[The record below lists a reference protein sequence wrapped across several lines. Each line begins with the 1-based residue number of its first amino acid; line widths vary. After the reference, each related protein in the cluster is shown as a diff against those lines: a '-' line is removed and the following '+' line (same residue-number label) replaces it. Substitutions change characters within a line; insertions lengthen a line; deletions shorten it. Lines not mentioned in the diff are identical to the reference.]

1 LSPRSQAAHAT
12 KAKRTRKT
20 ARWDA
25 FISHSSQDKLK
36 VRRLTALLSA
46 KRLKPWIDQ
55 TGVQFGGLLRNGLQD
70 AIAASKSFVLV
81 WSKAASGSRW
91 VIAELLTAFH
101 LGRFIIPCVLDG
113 TRMPQ
118 FLRNTAYLDRK
129 RDGGRLGEMLV
140 AAVRGVPDARNAI
153 MPFVAAERAEV
164 LDLVNPIARAQ
175 YDEVTK
181 LRPGHF
187 DESRRIHAAVDK
199 QVAAAL
205 QRFPL
210 ESKVLN
216 VAGYHAK
223 NAYMLKHYEAIQ
235 AGQPPE
241 DPLLQKAERCF
252 FSALLADPNNAE
264 ALNGVGNVLFFEGEL
279 DASEFFH
286 RCALKSAKQKGFHY
300 AEAQHDLDL
309 VLSFKKRSA

>member
-1 LSPRSQAAHAT
+1 MPTRSQTAHASKT
-12 KAKRTRKT
+12 KRARNT

-25 FISHSSQDKLK
+25 FISHSSQDKPQ

-46 KRLKPWIDQ
+46 RRLKPWIDQ

-81 WSKAASGSRW
+81 WSKPASRSRW

-113 TRMPQ
+113 TRVPQ

-129 RDGGRLGEMLV
+129 RDGRRLGEMLV
-140 AAVRGVPDARNAI
+140 AAVREVPDARTPI

-164 LDLVNPIARAQ
+164 IALVNAIARAQ
-175 YDEVTK
+175 YDEITN

-187 DESRRIHAAVDK
+187 DESRTIHAAVDK

-205 QRFPL
+205 ERFPL
-210 ESKVLN
+210 EATVLN
-216 VAGYHAK
+216 VAGYHYK
-223 NAYMLKHYEAIQ
+223 NAYMSRHYEAIQ
-235 AGQPPE
+235 AGQPPP
-241 DPLLQKAERCF
+241 DRVLQKAERYF
-252 FSALLADPNNAE
+252 FRALIADPNNAE

-279 DASEFFH
+279 DAAEFFH
-286 RCALKSAKQKGFHY
+286 RCALKSAKQQGFHY
-300 AEAQHDLDL
+300 AEAQHDLNL
-309 VLSFKKRSA
+309 VRSFKKRSK